1 MSEQLRSSRLNIK
14 NDASKIKSGKYFGI
28 ITFPAELILYDM
40 SDKGPRRVDL
50 TIIHPGELEIKVPR
64 EESKN

>member
-28 ITFPAELILYDM
+28 ITFPAELFLHDM
-40 SDKGPRRVDL
+40 NDDRERPVDFTL
-50 TIIHPGELEIKVPR
+50 HPGELEIKVHR